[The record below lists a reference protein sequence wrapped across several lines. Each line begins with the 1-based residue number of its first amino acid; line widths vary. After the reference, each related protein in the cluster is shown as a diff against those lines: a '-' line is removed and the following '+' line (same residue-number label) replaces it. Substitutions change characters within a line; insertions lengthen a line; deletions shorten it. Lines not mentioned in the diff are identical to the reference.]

1 MLKIKEILKE
11 KGITGKDLAK
21 ELNITENAFSLIVNG
36 KRQPRFELLAD
47 IAKILDVDIRDLFV
61 PTKETDGVPIYIKEG
76 DELKEVG
83 EIKKGSI

>member
-36 KRQPRFELLAD
+36 KRQPRFELLAE
-47 IAKILDVDIRDLFV
+47 IAKYLDVDIRELFV
-61 PTKETDGVPIYIKEG
+61 PTKEVGGVPIYIKDG

-83 EIKKGSI
+83 EIKKGSV